1 MIGMWNIGK
10 YQIYSRNVMFQYLH
24 LSFQMNSRRRYF
36 FVRRKTKSKKDCFES
51 AKRERESIN
60 ITANKMSFKQETKQ
74 EKKDKEFSSAH

>member
-1 MIGMWNIGK
+1 ML
-10 YQIYSRNVMFQYLH
+10 QYLS
-24 LSFQMNSRRRYF
+24 LSIILNEFWRRRYF
-36 FVRRKTKSKKDCFES
+36 LFVKKRKTKSKKDCFES